1 MDKEQ
6 TALERLRAAA
16 QMSEQFYHAP
26 LIVTTSGGKDS
37 SVCVALAQR
46 AGINFEV
53 QHNHTTA
60 DAPETVRFVREEF
73 KRLEELGI
81 KCTINYPVYKG
92 KPTSMWALI
101 PQKLM
106 PPTRLVRYCCDVL
119 KERGGTNRMITTGV
133 RWAESTKRKNNR
145 GIYETMPSNP
155 RKKIVLSNDN
165 DDRRQLFER
174 CMQKRKSVCNPIIDW
189 TDEDVWD
196 FLGAEGIPTNP
207 LYGCGFKRVGCIGC
221 PVAGKSRYAEFAR
234 YPKYQKLYINAFD
247 RMLSERERRGKT
259 DGSWSVGT
267 TGRDIF
273 HWWMEDG
280 VLPGQMEMDE
290 LIMEDENDT

>member
-1 MDKEQ
+1 MDKDQ

-46 AGINFEV
+46 AGIKFEV

-73 KRLEELGI
+73 KRLEALGI
-81 KCTINYPVYKG
+81 KCTINYPAYKG

-119 KERGGTNRMITTGV
+119 KERGGANRMITTGV
-133 RWAESTKRKNNR
+133 RWAESAKRKNNR
-145 GIYETMPSNP
+145 GIYESKTRSS
-155 RKKIVLSNDN
+155 KVILANDN

-174 CMQKRKSVCNPIIDW
+174 CMQKRRSVCNPIIDW
-189 TDEDVWD
+189 TDADVWD
-196 FLGAEGIPTNP
+196 YIEAEKIPVNP

-221 PVAGKSRYAEFAR
+221 PLAGKPTRYAEFAR
-234 YPKYQKLYINAFD
+234 YPKYQKLYINTFD
-247 RMLSERERRGKT
+247 RMLAERERRGKM
-259 DGSWSVGT
+259 DGSWRIGT
-267 TGRDIF
+267 TGLDIY

-290 LIMEDENDT
+290 LMGEDENDD

>member
-6 TALERLRAAA
+6 TALERLRTAA

-73 KRLEELGI
+73 KRLEALGI
-81 KCTINYPVYKG
+81 KCTINYPTYKG

-106 PPTRLVRYCCDVL
+106 PPTRLVRYCCSIL
-119 KERGGTNRMITTGV
+119 KERGGKGRYITTGV

-145 GIYETMPSNP
+145 GIYETMPSDP
-155 RKKIVLSNDN
+155 RKKIVLNNDN
-165 DDRRQLFER
+165 DDRRRLFET
-174 CMQKRKSVCNPIIDW
+174 CMRQHKAVCNPIIDW
-189 TDEDVWD
+189 TDADVW
-196 FLGAEGIPTNP
+196 GYIEAEKIPANP
-207 LYGCGFKRVGCIGC
+207 LYECGFARVGCIGC
-221 PVAGKSRYAEFAR
+221 PIAGKSRYAEFAR
-234 YPKYQKLYINAFD
+234 YPKYKKLYINAFD
-247 RMLSERERRGKT
+247 RMLDERKRRGKM
-259 DGSWSVGT
+259 DGSWSSGT
-267 TGRDIF
+267 TGLDIY

-280 VLPGQMEMDE
+280 VLPGQVEMDE
-290 LIMEDENDT
+290 LMGDDENDT